1 MRQIH
6 TTLSIATRGQSLCEC
21 TSDIAEWIAQSGI
34 NAGLLT
40 VFCQH
45 TSASLLI
52 NENAAREV
60 PGDLL
65 RWLDRAVPEGKHY
78 AHDDE
83 GPDDMPAHI
92 KSMLT
97 GNSLTIPVIAGRMA
111 LGTWQGI
118 FLAEHRAMPHRR
130 RVVLHLLGE

>member
-6 TTLSIATRGQSLCEC
+6 TTLTIATQGQSLNEC
-21 TSDIAEWIAQSGI
+21 THEIADWLGDSGI
-34 NAGLLT
+34 SDGLLT
-40 VFCQH
+40 IFCQH

-60 PGDLL
+60 PGDIL
-65 RWLDRAVPEGKHY
+65 RWLDRTVPEGSHY

-92 KSMLT
+92 KAMLT
-97 GNSLTIPVIAGRMA
+97 GNSLTIPVAAGQMM
-111 LGTWQGI
+111 LGTWQGV
-118 FLAEHRAMPHRR
+118 FLAEHRARPHRR
-130 RVVLHLLGE
+130 RIILHLLGE